1 MNTLESQDFIINK
14 LNNLVEKL
22 PYIFVKYE
30 NDLEGSHFIEIKS
43 SQDNT
48 FDDFIDKFTLQLLTK
63 FISLFSNENMAFL
76 NEGALYEIENLTYS
90 KKGKSFELA
99 KKLNVKAENFAFPL
113 QRITRNYTPKFPQ
126 KINSSIKD
134 NFSKYREQY
143 LLSVPL
149 KDKSVSNSSSDED
162 FVLAA

>member
-1 MNTLESQDFIINK
+1 MNTFQSQDFIINK

-48 FDDFIDKFTLQLLTK
+48 FDDFIDKFTLQLLTS
-63 FISLFSNENMAFL
+63 FVSLFSNENIAFL
-76 NEGALYEIENLTYS
+76 NEGSLYEIENLTYS
-90 KKGKSFELA
+90 KKGKSFELT
-99 KKLNVKAENFAFPL
+99 KNLSSKVENFAFPL
-113 QRITRNYTPKFPQ
+113 QRIIKNYAPKFPE
-126 KINSSIKD
+126 KINFSIKD
-134 NFSKYREQY
+134 NFSKYCEQY

-149 KDKSVSNSSSDED
+149 KDKSVSNSSAEED